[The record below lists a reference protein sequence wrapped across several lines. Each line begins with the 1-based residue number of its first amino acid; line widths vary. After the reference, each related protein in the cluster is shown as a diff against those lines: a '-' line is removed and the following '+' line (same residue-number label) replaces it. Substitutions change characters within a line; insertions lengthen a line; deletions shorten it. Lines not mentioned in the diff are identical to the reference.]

1 MSEEIASHILTISVL
16 VFDSRTSLF
25 YVINILCC
33 VYVNLLELNAN
44 IKTLKYLLG
53 LSSQSSLM
61 QLSSNKLHEG
71 CLPIFVAAVGLY

>member
-1 MSEEIASHILTISVL
+1 MLCLCEFVRAKCQHKDTQILV
-16 VFDSRTSLF
+16 
-25 YVINILCC
+25 
-33 VYVNLLELNAN
+33 
-44 IKTLKYLLG
+44 LG